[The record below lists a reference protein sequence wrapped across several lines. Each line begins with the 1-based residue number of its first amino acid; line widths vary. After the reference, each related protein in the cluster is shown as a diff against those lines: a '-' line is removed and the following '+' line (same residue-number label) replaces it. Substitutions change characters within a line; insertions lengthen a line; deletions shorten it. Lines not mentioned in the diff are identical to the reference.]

1 MTFETR
7 PNVLVIG
14 VIAKTLAHGTKYK
27 IKLAYL
33 SRVVMIKFKYYLIIS
48 LLTKTKIWIN
58 KGFGRSRLHPAR
70 RSCSNERERK
80 EVAGRKTN
88 AL

>member
-27 IKLAYL
+27 IVHGFIPPAAVAQMNARGKKLPEG
-33 SRVVMIKFKYYLIIS
+33 RQMPCETFFKHFQIS
-48 LLTKTKIWIN
+48 
-58 KGFGRSRLHPAR
+58 H
-70 RSCSNERERK
+70 
-80 EVAGRKTN
+80 
-88 AL
+88 